1 MKSLSNPYLIR
12 LLRENY
18 NVKKIC
24 QILTHWLDMLK
35 IFDFFNILQFKNI
48 NRNYRGNLG
57 NSKTKIKNKTRL

>member
-1 MKSLSNPYLIR
+1 
-12 LLRENY
+12 
-18 NVKKIC
+18 
-24 QILTHWLDMLK
+24 MLK